1 MCNSDL
7 EVAQLAERR
16 TVVPQVGGAIPSFET
31 LFCIEIIPNSLG
43 GQDTRLSPVRPGFNS
58 RSGNSF
64 WQTVYAPCD
73 KIKKLLPGFEPGSL
87 DSKSRV
93 LTITPQE
100 RCFCKLSCKA
110 HTSRIFVLHQKV
122 VPMGIEPMT
131 LGLLDQCST
140 I

>member
-1 MCNSDL
+1 MCQGELWLDACSQPFALNVRDSKSH
-7 EVAQLAERR
+7 RR
-16 TVVPQVGGAIPSFET
+16 CFA
-31 LFCIEIIPNSLG
+31 
-43 GQDTRLSPVRPGFNS
+43 
-58 RSGNSF
+58 
-64 WQTVYAPCD
+64 
-73 KIKKLLPGFEPGSL
+73 IKKLLPGFEPGSL

-100 RCFCKLSCKA
+100 RLIRLCN
-110 HTSRIFVLHQKV
+110 TKV